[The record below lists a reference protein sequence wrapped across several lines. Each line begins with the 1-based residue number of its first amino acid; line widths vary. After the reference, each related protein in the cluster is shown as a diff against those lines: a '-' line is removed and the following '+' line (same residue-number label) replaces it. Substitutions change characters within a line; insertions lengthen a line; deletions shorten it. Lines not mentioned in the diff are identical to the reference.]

1 MRINITFRHVESSD
15 DLKEYAE
22 QRLKKLKKYADGP
35 MDVNVVLTVE
45 KFRNTAEV
53 VISGDGIRAA
63 AKEMHEDMKAAI
75 DLVSDKI
82 EKQLKK
88 FREKLKTRNKRQA
101 AASKGATPPAPE
113 ISEAGSAE
121 VPEEIIHVEKLEYKP
136 MSVEEA
142 VAQLQ
147 VLGQDFIVFTNAETN
162 KINVIYWR
170 KDGTLGLIEP

>member
-1 MRINITFRHVESSD
+1 MRINLTFRHVESSD
-15 DLKEYAE
+15 ALKEYAE

-35 MDVNVVLTVE
+35 MDVNVVLSVE
-45 KFRNTAEV
+45 KFRHTAEV

-63 AKEMHEDMKAAI
+63 AKEVQDDMKAAI

-88 FREKLKTRNKRQA
+88 YKKKQRSKRPTGQGVATAQLIEETTSEEFGDLEEVIRLEKM
-101 AASKGATPPAPE
+101 
-113 ISEAGSAE
+113 EA
-121 VPEEIIHVEKLEYKP
+121 KP

-147 VLGQDFIVFTNAETN
+147 VLDRNFIAFVNADTNQV
-162 KINVIYWR
+162 NVLYWR
-170 KDGTLGLIEP
+170 DDGALGLIEP